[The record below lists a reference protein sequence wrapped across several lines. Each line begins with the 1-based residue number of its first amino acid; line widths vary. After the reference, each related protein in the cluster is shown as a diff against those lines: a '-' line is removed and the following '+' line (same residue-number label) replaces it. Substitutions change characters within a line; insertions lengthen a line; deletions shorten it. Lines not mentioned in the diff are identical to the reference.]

1 METEEMKQEILNK
14 INKEETIKIKLAET
28 LKETMRLAGEFR
40 LNSKIYD
47 DEKLNKILEK
57 GAKDLKD
64 FNQKLSAHLSTL

>member
-1 METEEMKQEILNK
+1 METEEMKKEILNT

-47 DEKLNKILEK
+47 DEELNKILEK
-57 GAKDLKD
+57 GAESLKE
-64 FNQKLSAHLSTL
+64 FNKELAAHISKL

>member
-47 DEKLNKILEK
+47 DEELNKILEK
-57 GAKDLKD
+57 GAKD
-64 FNQKLSAHLSTL
+64 

>member
-1 METEEMKQEILNK
+1 METEEMKKEILNT

-47 DEKLNKILEK
+47 DEELNKILEE
-57 GAKDLKD
+57 GAEGLKT
-64 FNQKLSAHLSTL
+64 FNKKLAAHLSKL

>member
-1 METEEMKQEILNK
+1 METEEMKKEILNT

-47 DEKLNKILEK
+47 D
-57 GAKDLKD
+57 
-64 FNQKLSAHLSTL
+64 

>member
-1 METEEMKQEILNK
+1 METEEMKKEILNT

-47 DEKLNKILEK
+47 DEELNKILEK
-57 GAKDLKD
+57 GANALKV
-64 FNQKLSAHLSTL
+64 FNKELAAHLSTL

>member
-1 METEEMKQEILNK
+1 METEEMKQEMLNT